1 MPTDYERGHFG
12 QYFHA
17 DGLRIGALAAETL
30 GVEDGQICG
39 PKMAISSHFKAF
51 THSFVTV
58 SVWFI
63 YLFIYLCVYLF
74 IPSSIHSSIS
84 LLGWLSS
91 YLFYTHLEIR
101 QPEVT
106 TAAMN
111 ALRKFRVTVVWI
123 PWPRCSLRRCA
134 PFPMIYVVI
143 S

>member
-58 SVWFI
+58 SVLFI
-63 YLFIYLCVYLF
+63 YLFIYLSMCVF
-74 IPSSIHSSIS
+74 INSFIHS
-84 LLGWLSS
+84 
-91 YLFYTHLEIR
+91 F
-101 QPEVT
+101 
-106 TAAMN
+106 
-111 ALRKFRVTVVWI
+111 
-123 PWPRCSLRRCA
+123 
-134 PFPMIYVVI
+134 IYFFARLVI
-143 S
+143 